1 MSEALDLPLYKGWL
15 AGRGAEQEVML
26 GYSDSNKDGGY
37 FTSNWAL
44 YKAEATLVQICS
56 SRGIRLRLFHGRGG
70 TIGRGGGPSYDAV
83 LAQPPGSVDGALR
96 LTEQGEV
103 IASKYADPESGRRNL
118 ETLAAATLE
127 ASFVKQK
134 KDHERHEAIAEELS
148 ARAFKAY
155 RGLVK
160 TPGFVEY
167 FRASTPIAEISDLN
181 IGSRPASRS
190 RGGRSS
196 ESIEDLRAIPWVFSW
211 SQCRLMLPGW
221 YGFGAAVTSWL
232 DDKGRIEELRE
243 MYREWPF
250 FRSVLS
256 NMDMVLAKSDLAIA
270 SRYAELVSD
279 TRLRQEIF
287 TRLSDEWQR
296 ARKWLAAIT
305 GNAELLADNPTLAR
319 SIRNRFPYLDPL
331 NHVQVEL
338 LRRYRA
344 GDRDERLLRVIHLT
358 INGLAAGLRNS
369 G

>member
-1 MSEALDLPLYKGWL
+1 
-15 AGRGAEQEVML
+15 
-26 GYSDSNKDGGY
+26 
-37 FTSNWAL
+37 
-44 YKAEATLVQICS
+44 LVQTCS
-56 SRGIRLRLFHGRGG
+56 TRGIRLRLFHGRGG

-127 ASFVKQK
+127 ASLVKDHGK
-134 KDHERHEAIAEELS
+134 SHERHEAIAEELS
-148 ARAFKAY
+148 SRAFQAY
-155 RGLVK
+155 RALVK

-181 IGSRPASRS
+181 IGSRPASRL
-190 RGGRSS
+190 RGGRAS

-221 YGFGAAVTSWL
+221 YGFGTAVEGWL
-232 DDKGRIEELRE
+232 KENLPKNGSLAELRD
-243 MYREWPF
+243 MHREWPF

-256 NMDMVLAKSDLAIA
+256 NMDMVLAKTDLAIA

-279 TRLRQEIF
+279 KRLRHEILG
-287 TRLSDEWQR
+287 RLSDEWQR